1 MGDWGDRPLLLAVDA
16 DPRQLGRI
24 EAELQRAFGA
34 DFRVRGELAPEDAIK
49 TLHGARQRQ
58 ERTAVVLVDDA
69 FPDEA
74 RAEIFST
81 ARTLHPNARRALLVA
96 WGAWAH
102 PESAQKI
109 LRSIAV
115 GDISYYVLKPWT
127 TPDELFHRAI
137 AEFVQEW
144 SRSEPANLREVV
156 VVAAQHTGRA
166 YAVSDLMSRN
176 GIPHAF
182 RPRASELGQSVLAEI
197 GYPEGEVVVWMPAI
211 GGTCLID
218 PTDAEILEAWGI
230 PTTLPA
236 VDRHFDLLVIG
247 GGPAGLAAAVYASS
261 EGVRTLV
268 VEREA
273 IGGQAG
279 TSSLIRNYLGFSRGL
294 SGAELAQRG
303 YQQAWVFGAR
313 FVVTREVAELTP
325 QSPSGFLAQ
334 ISNVGEVTARAA
346 IISTGVSYRRL
357 GIPSLEE
364 LSGHGVY
371 YGASV
376 SAAHALTG
384 LHAAVVGAG
393 NSAGQAALHL
403 ARYCASVHLIVR
415 APDLADSMSAYLVD
429 AICAMPVIKVHV
441 NTEVVG
447 AQGDGQLEE
456 ITICDRSDGQ
466 ESQLPLASLFVMIG
480 ARPRT
485 DWLPL
490 AVARDGHGFLLPE
503 QRPPHPTSG
512 RCPACHNHTK
522 QRFPGSLPLATYDP
536 APSNE
541 WHQPSA
547 RGRSWSPK
555 FTSSSP
561 GPRRAEVTEPMRGGT
576 RIVITAVIL
585 AVPLLGLLLLLAP
598 TCSRSSVGAPSGALL
613 AGLDHGAALGGTGVR
628 HRRCSRP
635 TGRCALAVCL
645 IGVPV
650 LRRLSGTPCAVN
662 SRSSARQAQHRVSDR
677 HTRGPGHRLSLR
689 GPVDCRIFRRPRRSS
704 RAHRQA
710 PAMGAAWPH
719 GLVGRLVSCLAAA
732 A

>member
-1 MGDWGDRPLLLAVDA
+1 MAVGDWGDRPLLLAVDA

-230 PTTLPA
+230 PTTLA
-236 VDRHFDLLVIG
+236 GVDRHFDLLVIG

-325 QSPSGFLAQ
+325 QSSSGFLAQ
-334 ISNVGEVTARAA
+334 ITDVGEVTARAA
-346 IISTGVSYRRL
+346 VISTGVSYRRL

-376 SAAHALTG
+376 SAAHALIG

-415 APDLADSMSAYLVD
+415 APGLANSMSAYLVD

-456 ITICDRSDGQ
+456 ITMCDRSDGQ

-490 AVARDGHGFLLPE
+490 GLARDGHGFLFTGAEAAASDLWTLS
-503 QRPPHPTSG
+503 RPPQPHETTIPGLFAVGDVRSG
-512 RCPACHNHTK
+512 SVKRVASAVGE
-522 QRFPGSLPLATYDP
+522 GSVVV
-536 APSNE
+536 SE
-541 WHQPSA
+541 IHQ
-547 RGRSWSPK
+547 
-555 FTSSSP
+555 F
-561 GPRRAEVTEPMRGGT
+561 
-576 RIVITAVIL
+576 L
-585 AVPLLGLLLLLAP
+585 
-598 TCSRSSVGAPSGALL
+598 SR
-613 AGLDHGAALGGTGVR
+613 
-628 HRRCSRP
+628 
-635 TGRCALAVCL
+635 
-645 IGVPV
+645 
-650 LRRLSGTPCAVN
+650 TP
-662 SRSSARQAQHRVSDR
+662 Q
-677 HTRGPGHRLSLR
+677 G
-689 GPVDCRIFRRPRRSS
+689 
-704 RAHRQA
+704 
-710 PAMGAAWPH
+710 
-719 GLVGRLVSCLAAA
+719 
-732 A
+732 

>member
-1 MGDWGDRPLLLAVDA
+1 MAVGDWGDRPLLLAVGADA
-16 DPRQLGRI
+16 RQLGRI

-34 DFRVRGELAPEDAIK
+34 DFRVRGELAAEDAIK
-49 TLHGARQRQ
+49 TLQGARQRQ

-109 LRSIAV
+109 LRSMAV

-127 TPDELFHRAI
+127 TPDELFHRTI

-144 SRSEPANLREVV
+144 SRSEPANFREVV

-166 YAVSDLMSRN
+166 YAVSDLMNRN

-211 GGTCLID
+211 GGTCLVD

-230 PTTLPA
+230 PTTLTG
-236 VDRHFDLLVIG
+236 VDRQFDLLVIG

-261 EGVRTLV
+261 EGIRTLV

-313 FVVTREVAELTP
+313 FVVTREVEELTP
-325 QSPSGFLAQ
+325 QSPGGFLAQ
-334 ISNVGEVTARAA
+334 ITNVGEVTARAA
-346 IISTGVSYRRL
+346 VISTGVSYRRL

-384 LHAAVVGAG
+384 LDAAVVGAG

-415 APDLADSMSAYLVD
+415 ASNLGDSMSAYLFD

-447 AQGDGQLEE
+447 GHGNGQLDGV
-456 ITICDRSDGQ
+456 TIRDSSNGQ
-466 ESQLPLASLFVMIG
+466 ERQLPLASLFVMIG

-490 AVARDGHGFLLPE
+490 EVARDGYGFL
-503 QRPPHPTSG
+503 
-512 RCPACHNHTK
+512 
-522 QRFPGSLPLATYDP
+522 
-536 APSNE
+536 
-541 WHQPSA
+541 
-547 RGRSWSPK
+547 
-555 FTSSSP
+555 FT
-561 GPRRAEVTEPMRGGT
+561 GAE
-576 RIVITAVIL
+576 
-585 AVPLLGLLLLLAP
+585 
-598 TCSRSSVGAPSGALL
+598 
-613 AGLDHGAALGGTGVR
+613 
-628 HRRCSRP
+628 
-635 TGRCALAVCL
+635 
-645 IGVPV
+645 
-650 LRRLSGTPCAVN
+650 
-662 SRSSARQAQHRVSDR
+662 
-677 HTRGPGHRLSLR
+677 
-689 GPVDCRIFRRPRRSS
+689 
-704 RAHRQA
+704 
-710 PAMGAAWPH
+710 
-719 GLVGRLVSCLAAA
+719 AAA
-732 A
+732 SDSWTLSRLPQPHETTIPGLFAVGDVRSGSVKRVASAVGEGSVVVSEIHQFLSRTPQG